1 MATNALRLKRQQSK
15 ARGAACLINAAQFLA
30 EATSLIVISDPG
42 GAVTLDHVVARTCTS
57 LPASVL
63 SVIASGNYLSAA
75 RPAAGK
81 IRIDSKT
88 TAYICHGPVCSAPL
102 TDAQAFRDYLTQ
114 R

>member
-1 MATNALRLKRQQSK
+1 
-15 ARGAACLINAAQFLA
+15 
-30 EATSLIVISDPG
+30 
-42 GAVTLDHVVARTCTS
+42 
-57 LPASVL
+57 L

-81 IRIDSKT
+81 IRIDGKT